1 MFQISGVLT
10 IFLLFGCWNGSFS
23 KTSPEKAPDPIF
35 IQFKHN
41 CTGNYKGKKPSNK
54 AILQIREA
62 HSKWLEDPTAPD
74 EYGANLCEAD
84 LIAADFRM
92 AMLAR
97 ADFRMAMLAK
107 ANFTEA
113 KLHNAQLQG
122 ANLMRA
128 NFSEAQLQGANLDN
142 AMLHLAIL
150 HKAILQGA
158 SLEHAMLY
166 QANLQGAD
174 LSKVKG
180 LTQYQINMACM
191 DQHTKLPPGLSRPKP
206 CS

>member
-97 ADFRMAMLAK
+97 A
-107 ANFTEA
+107 NFTEA

-150 HKAILQGA
+150 QKAILQGA

-166 QANLQGAD
+166 QAKLQGAD
-174 LSKVKG
+174 LRKVKG
-180 LTQYQINMACM
+180 LTQYQINMACL